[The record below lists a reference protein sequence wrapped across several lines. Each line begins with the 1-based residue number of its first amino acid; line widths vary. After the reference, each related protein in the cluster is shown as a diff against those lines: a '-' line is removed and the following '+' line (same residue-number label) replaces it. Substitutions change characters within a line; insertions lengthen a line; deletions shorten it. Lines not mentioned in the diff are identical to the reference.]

1 MFLKEIKEL
10 QDKLKKKA
18 EQNKNFEKVIE
29 EKDQLEDEIE
39 IPFELKPFL
48 NKEIN
53 FTLFVELLTE
63 KVDEQRVA
71 MQIKQF

>member
-1 MFLKEIKEL
+1 MKEIKEL

>member
-1 MFLKEIKEL
+1 M
-10 QDKLKKKA
+10 
-18 EQNKNFEKVIE
+18 VE
-29 EKDQLEDEIE
+29 ENDQLEDEIE

-71 MQIKQF
+71 MNMKQFQEIEFY